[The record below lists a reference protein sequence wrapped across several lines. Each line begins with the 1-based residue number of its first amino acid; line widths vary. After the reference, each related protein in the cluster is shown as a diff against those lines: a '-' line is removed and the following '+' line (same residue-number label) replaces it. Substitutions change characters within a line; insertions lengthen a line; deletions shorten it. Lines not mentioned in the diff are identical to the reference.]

1 MRKLPLLLASA
12 LAGAAFALP
21 ANAATARCFDSFGA
35 PTGPSFDTLYPNYHW
50 IQWVQTRGG
59 TCRAMTPDDVALYG
73 ARVLD
78 YPPEY
83 SASVDPDR
91 RMAPPPPAGELR
103 SQPPTNAQSVWLGDT
118 TRAAAL
124 ITASVA
130 QRGRPAVTVADT
142 GRVIYRPDG
151 VWRVYDVNFDD
162 GDRRQIAVHMR
173 PDAGYFAIESNTGD
187 NWSTAVF
194 IGR

>member
-1 MRKLPLLLASA
+1 MTKLPLLLAGA
-12 LAGAAFALP
+12 LAGAALAAP

-35 PTGPSFDTLYPNYHW
+35 PVGPTFDTLYPNYHW

-59 TCRAMTPDDVALYG
+59 NCRAMTPDDTALYG

-83 SASVDPDR
+83 TASFDPDR
-91 RMAPPPPAGELR
+91 RAAPPPAGELR
-103 SQPPTNAQSVWLGDT
+103 SQPPSTATSIWLGDT
-118 TRAAAL
+118 GRAAAL

-130 QRGRPAVTVADT
+130 DRGRPALTVADT
-142 GRVIYRPDG
+142 GRVIYRTDG
-151 VWRVYDVNFDD
+151 VWRVYDVTWAD

-173 PDAGYFAIESNTGD
+173 PESGYFAIESHTGD
-187 NWSTAVF
+187 NWSSAVF